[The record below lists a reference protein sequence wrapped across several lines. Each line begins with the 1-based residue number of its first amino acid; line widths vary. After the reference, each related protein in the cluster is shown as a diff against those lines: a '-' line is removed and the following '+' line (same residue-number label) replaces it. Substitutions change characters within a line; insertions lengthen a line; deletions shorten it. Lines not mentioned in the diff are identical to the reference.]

1 MFQQNNNSMSSI
13 IGSDLEL
20 KGDIS
25 IKGDLLIYG
34 TVIGNINCEGIVTT
48 AKESQIN
55 GNINTVYADISGTV
69 NGNLEAKEKV
79 SLSSTAK
86 LEGDLLATILVI
98 EEGASFNGLCKMS
111 SKKSN
116 KSILESSN
124 KKVANLN
131 EGSKN

>member
-1 MFQQNNNSMSSI
+1 MSSI
-13 IGSDLEL
+13 IGSDLEV
-20 KGDIS
+20 KGDIN

-34 TVIGNINCEGIVTT
+34 TVDGNINCEGMVTT
-48 AKESQIN
+48 AKESQVN
-55 GNINTVYADISGTV
+55 GNINTIYADISGTV
-69 NGNLEAKEKV
+69 SGNLEAKEKV

-98 EEGASFNGLCKMS
+98 EEGASFNGLCKMN
-111 SKKSN
+111 SKNSN
-116 KSILESSN
+116 KSTSSSN

>member
-34 TVIGNINCEGIVTT
+34 TVNGNINCEGMVTT

-86 LEGDLLATILVI
+86 LVGDLLATILVI
-98 EEGASFNGLCKMS
+98 EEGASFNGLTVTLIVCETIS
-111 SKKSN
+111 TPS
-116 KSILESSN
+116 
-124 KKVANLN
+124 
-131 EGSKN
+131 